1 MYEELKDELFGW
13 QIKILELTTKYD
25 QTTTCHNYQE
35 KSIEQL
41 SNMTEED
48 KDKMEHYADKSFEVL
63 DKLEELRG

>member
-25 QTTTCHNYQE
+25 KTTTCHNYQE